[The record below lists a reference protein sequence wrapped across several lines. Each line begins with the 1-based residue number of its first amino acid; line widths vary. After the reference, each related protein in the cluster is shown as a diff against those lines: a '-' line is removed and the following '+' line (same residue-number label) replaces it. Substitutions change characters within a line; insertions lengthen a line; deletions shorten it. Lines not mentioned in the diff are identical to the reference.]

1 MISVKEFIEWL
12 KTTWNL
18 ELFHLGARPFTTKTF
33 I

>member
-1 MISVKEFIEWL
+1 MIQKELIEWL

-18 ELFHLGARPFTTKTF
+18 ELFHLGARTFTTKTF